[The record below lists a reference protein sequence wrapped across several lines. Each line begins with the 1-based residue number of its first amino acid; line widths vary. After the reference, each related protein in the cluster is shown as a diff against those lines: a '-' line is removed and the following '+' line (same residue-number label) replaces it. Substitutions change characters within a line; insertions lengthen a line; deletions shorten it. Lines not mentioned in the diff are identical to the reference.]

1 MENKLPSCLENR
13 FSLKALTVIGVD
25 ALRKAYTSDYQMM
38 FVTPY
43 GIICGDLDEVQTIEK
58 LKSEIKAEG
67 SAKVDL
73 SLAVDERNKFLENL
87 EANGKAP
94 EISDSGGVINL
105 KNVTIYRDNMI
116 HPVLTIDT
124 LLLFADQIIS
134 VSLIPRER

>member
-73 SLAVDERNKFLENL
+73 SLAIEGRNTILKDLESD
-87 EANGKAP
+87 GKTLM
-94 EISDSGGVINL
+94 ISDSGGVINL
-105 KNVTIYRDNMI
+105 KNVAVYRDDMRN
-116 HPVLTIDT
+116 PVFITDG
-124 LLLFADQIIS
+124 LLLFADQIIA
-134 VSLIPRER
+134 VSLIPRDR